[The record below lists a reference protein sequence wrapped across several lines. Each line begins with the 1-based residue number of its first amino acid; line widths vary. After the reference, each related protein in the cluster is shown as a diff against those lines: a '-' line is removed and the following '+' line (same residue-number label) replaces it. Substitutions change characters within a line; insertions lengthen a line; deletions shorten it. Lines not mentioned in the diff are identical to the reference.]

1 MPTLIDGYNLM
12 FAGGLLGKKLGPDQ
26 FRKIRTRFLNDL
38 SHALGPLR
46 AHETTVVFDA
56 SNPPFDLPARSRHK
70 GLTVLYAINDEDAD
84 TLLERL
90 IAENSAPKRLKVI
103 SSDRRVRQ
111 AATRRRATSITADD
125 FWVEI
130 DRLKSSP
137 RRVETLEEVTPPPK
151 SPPPCDPR
159 LTDNERAFWA
169 AEFQDLEA
177 MPETQE
183 ALGDG
188 PSMLTDADIARIE
201 REIEDE
207 MY

>member
-1 MPTLIDGYNLM
+1 MTECV
-12 FAGGLLGKKLGPDQ
+12 GGTGGVLEADLGD
-26 FRKIRTRFLNDL
+26 RY
-38 SHALGPLR
+38 
-46 AHETTVVFDA
+46 ETA
-56 SNPPFDLPARSRHK
+56 
-70 GLTVLYAINDEDAD
+70 
-84 TLLERL
+84 
-90 IAENSAPKRLKVI
+90 
-103 SSDRRVRQ
+103 
-111 AATRRRATSITADD
+111 
-125 FWVEI
+125 
-130 DRLKSSP
+130 
-137 RRVETLEEVTPPPK
+137 
-151 SPPPCDPR
+151 CDPR